1 MGSISLYFPDTGE
14 NIMPPRKK
22 GKKYAA
28 AAAAAGKKASRAETP
43 PTVNDIERDDSE
55 PGEADILEHAHPDTE
70 GSQKKKRVYNNVTDE
85 QEELLVNWLKDNPIL
100 YNKGLKEYKNKEKK
114 TAMWTDKA
122 QQLDIIGIYTLCVHF
137 VLNR

>member
-22 GKKYAA
+22 GKKSAA
-28 AAAAAGKKASRAETP
+28 AAAAAGKKAARAETP

-70 GSQKKKRVYNNVTDE
+70 GSQRSQKKKRVYNNFTDE
-85 QEELLVNWLKDNPIL
+85 QEDLLVNWLKDNPIL
-100 YNKGLKEYKNKEKK
+100 YNKGLKEYKNEEKK
-114 TAMWTDKA
+114 TAICT
-122 QQLDIIGIYTLCVHF
+122 
-137 VLNR
+137 